1 MGMLK
6 RLMGEE
12 PKASKADFVD
22 LGEYHVTTT
31 AKEEPT
37 TALVKVAEVQRYE
50 DIADL
55 AEEVYGGHILVLDIK
70 NVAKDE
76 FQLRRVTAE
85 LKKVATDV
93 GGDVAGIGEGLICV
107 TPTGIKVDRQKL
119 RVTA

>member
-12 PKASKADFVD
+12 PKASKSDFVD
-22 LGEYHVTTT
+22 LSDYNVTA
-31 AKEEPT
+31 AKEE
-37 TALVKVAEVQRYE
+37 AVQAYVKVAEVQRYE

-55 AEEVYGGHILVLDIK
+55 AEEVYGGHVLILDIR
-70 NVAKDE
+70 NAAKDE
-76 FQLRRVTAE
+76 FQLRRITAE

-107 TPTGIKVDRQKL
+107 TPSGIKVDRQKIK
-119 RVTA
+119 VTA